1 MNDKKFYM
9 NFEEEQHQENNSLK
23 NDITDHIKEQPLDM
37 ATDKMMD
44 GVDIDILDGVV
55 NITMPEPMFL
65 LMKELISKLNINL
78 VNENT
83 QEISR

>member
-37 ATDKMMD
+37 AMDKMMD

-78 VNENT
+78 LNENT
-83 QEISR
+83 QGISR

>member
-1 MNDKKFYM
+1 MNDKKIYM
-9 NFEEEQHQENNSLK
+9 NFEEEHQENNSLK

-78 VNENT
+78 LNENT